1 MRFRQSHLHI
11 DVHDRSQIELRN
23 MLHLDGSHRPS
34 FLEVDTYLF
43 VPQSVGLNGQN
54 YKRDQFYADTT
65 ALMRIDSAPQS
76 LASLVALESTSSPL
90 RPIAEAL
97 DRFRTGG
104 RVPSSRR
111 LAIHV
116 KLFAYSMTQAV
127 AQEISVLVQHLDT
140 GRRDAFLPELDAFLS
155 RAARSLSGFRRIRA
169 AFWPFEP
176 LCHHSFN
183 SALAIA
189 DEYTSLF
196 LEERLGLL
204 VERLERDDRH
214 FDGSGFVPRAKER
227 IRAFAEQEATHRL
240 KFGFLIHSADKKS
253 LREYYTYRR
262 SLLKKSIHQAL
273 YLDARK
279 VKKDAF
285 IKNSVG
291 AAGAAMA
298 AIWAWATQLPAT
310 VADLPTNTKL
320 AFFFGAVGAYVAK
333 DRIKAA
339 TNEYLVDKFKKF
351 DKSSIIRG
359 ASLEEVGLGM
369 FSGRLEERMRFLP
382 FDQVDELIRHIR
394 LQGRSGR
401 FLSDASTQ
409 EEVIHYRKIL
419 AVDSVNGEAL
429 PEGYGMLDIFRLNI
443 RHFLSR
449 LDDPTESICF
459 FDVDR
464 KNFTRSKLPK
474 VYHVNVVVRVKANDE
489 PERFEHFRMILDKK
503 GIVRT
508 DRVDVAPSVPRG
520 GARRAL

>member
-1 MRFRQSHLHI
+1 MRSLQNRLHI

-23 MLHLDGSHRPS
+23 LLHLDGAHRPS
-34 FLEVDTYLF
+34 SLEVDTYLF

-76 LASLVALESTSSPL
+76 LESLVDVESTSSPL
-90 RPIAEAL
+90 RPIADAL
-97 DRFRTGG
+97 ERFRTGD
-104 RVPSSRR
+104 RVPSSIR
-111 LAIHV
+111 LAVHV
-116 KLFAYSMTQAV
+116 KLFAYTMTQAV
-127 AQEISVLVQHLDT
+127 VQEIDRVVEHLDA
-140 GRRDAFLPELDAFLS
+140 GD
-155 RAARSLSGFRRIRA
+155 RAAFSEALEGFLARAGRALAGFRSLRA

-176 LCHHSFN
+176 LCHHTFN

-189 DEYTSLF
+189 DEYMSLF
-196 LEERLGLL
+196 LEERLALL
-204 VERLERDDRH
+204 VERIEGESGN
-214 FDGSGFVPRAKER
+214 FDGTAFVPRTKET
-227 IRAFAEQEATHRL
+227 IRAFAAAEAAHRL
-240 KFGFLIHSADKKS
+240 KFGFLIHAADKKS

-279 VKKDAF
+279 VTKDAF

-291 AAGAAMA
+291 AVGAALA

-339 TNEYLVDKFKKF
+339 TNEYLVDKFKRF
-351 DKSSIIRG
+351 DKSSMIRG

-369 FSGRLEERMRFLP
+369 LSGRLEERMRFVP
-382 FDQVDELIRHIR
+382 FEEVDELIRHIR

-401 FLSDASTQ
+401 FLSQAASQ

-419 AVDSVNGEAL
+419 SVDSAGGEAL

-449 LDDPTESICF
+449 LDDPTESVCY
-459 FDVDR
+459 FDVDK
-464 KNFTRSKLPK
+464 KNFARSKLPK
-474 VYHVNVVVRVKANDE
+474 VYHVNVVVRLKANDG
-489 PERFEHFRMILDKK
+489 PEHFEHFRMILDKK

-508 DRVDVAPSVPRG
+508 DQVDVSPSMSRDLGP
-520 GARRAL
+520 RAL